1 MERAGIYARVS
12 VKHYNRKDLT
22 IENQVLTARRYIK
35 MCILIKVF
43 LVWIFKG
50 LPGKGLLRI

>member
-22 IENQVLTARRYIK
+22 IENQVLVY
-35 MCILIKVF
+35 
-43 LVWIFKG
+43 
-50 LPGKGLLRI
+50 